1 MHRLNN
7 FYRPG
12 YYTNYFPFKAFAPI
26 RCIPLHILS
35 QLNIYKRY
43 DQYEKEIFE
52 AIVSIEII
60 PGAKIVKPS
69 NLGLYTRCNKVIFE
83 NIFRLDTFT
92 ELDTCGYFCESGNST
107 FVYKRNQELIIID
120 NFDKNVDSFENNGLI
135 ITQTIKE
142 CVDFFDKQ

>member
-1 MHRLNN
+1 MHRLNY

-26 RCIPLHILS
+26 RCIPLYILS
-35 QLNIYKRY
+35 QLNINKRY
-43 DQYEKEIFE
+43 DQYEKEICE
-52 AIVSIEII
+52 AIVSIEIV

-69 NLGLYTRCNKVIFE
+69 NSEIYTRCNKVIFE

-92 ELDTCGYFCESGNST
+92 ELDPCGYFCESGNST
-107 FVYKRNQELIIID
+107 FVYKNNQELIKIN
-120 NFDKNVDSFENNGLI
+120 NFDKNVNSLKNEGLI

-142 CVDFFDKQ
+142 CIEFFDKQ

>member
-1 MHRLNN
+1 MHRLNY

-35 QLNIYKRY
+35 QLNIHKRY

-52 AIVSIEII
+52 AIVNIEIV

-69 NLGLYTRCNKVIFE
+69 NLEFNTRCNKAIFT
-83 NIFRLDTFT
+83 NIFRFDTLS
-92 ELDTCGYFCESGNST
+92 ELDPCGYLCESGNST

-120 NFDKNVDSFENNGLI
+120 NFDKNVDSFQNNGLI

-142 CVDFFDKQ
+142 YVDFFDKQ